1 MTQPRILAFA
11 GSLRTGSYNKT
22 LVKIAAASASNAGA
36 AVTLIDLRDFPL
48 PVFDE
53 DLEAAEGLPANVLA
67 LKKLF
72 IDAQGLLLSLP
83 EYNSSLTAVFK
94 NTIDWVSRPAPD
106 EKGLAALDGKIVT
119 LMSASPGALGGMR
132 GLVHARAMFGNLSAI
147 VLPGQV
153 SISKANEA
161 FTAEGQLKEA
171 RQQANV
177 EKLGVTLATTIAK
190 LRG

>member
-22 LVKIAAASASNAGA
+22 LVKIAAAAASNAGA
-36 AVTLIDLRDFPL
+36 EVTLIDLRDFAL

-53 DLEAAEGLPANVLA
+53 DLETAEGLPANALA
-67 LKKLF
+67 LKALF
-72 IDAQGLLLSLP
+72 IAANGLLLSLP

-94 NTIDWVSRPAPD
+94 NTIDWVSRPVPEETPKSAF
-106 EKGLAALDGKIVT
+106 DGKIVT

-153 SISKANEA
+153 SISKAYEA
-161 FTAEGQLKEA
+161 FTVEGQLKDA

>member
-1 MTQPRILAFA
+1 MSQPRILAFA
-11 GSLRTGSYNKT
+11 GSLRAGSYNKT
-22 LVKIAAASASNAGA
+22 LVKIAANAATEAGA
-36 AVTLIDLRDFPL
+36 AVTLIDLRDFAL

-53 DLEAAEGLPANVLA
+53 DLEAAEGLPENALA
-67 LKKLF
+67 LKALF

-94 NTIDWVSRPAPD
+94 NTIDWVSRPAPN
-106 EKGLAALDGKIVT
+106 EKPMAAFDGKVVT
-119 LMSASPGALGGMR
+119 LLSASPGALGGMR
-132 GLVHARAMFGNLSAI
+132 GLVHARAMFGNLSSI

-153 SISKANEA
+153 SVSKAHEA
-161 FTAEGQLKEA
+161 FTPEGQLKDA

-177 EKLGVTLATTIAK
+177 EKLGAGLATTIAK

>member
-11 GSLRTGSYNKT
+11 GSLRKGSYNKT
-22 LVKIAAASASNAGA
+22 LVKIAAAAASNAGA

-53 DLEAAEGLPANVLA
+53 DLETAEGLPANVLA

-94 NTIDWVSRPAPD
+94 NTIDWVSRPAPG
-106 EKGLAALDGKIVT
+106 EAPMAVLDGKIVT